1 MFLNAFILH
10 ILNTA
15 CSGKLFLFRLY
26 LFPDV
31 AALMDIP
38 YIRRYSAV
46 RPTLQTLASSPPHPS
61 PRISLA
67 LLCVLWPF
75 TFPST
80 GIKFST
86 VWCIFMSEIT

>member
-15 CSGKLFLFRLY
+15 CSGKLFLFRLH

-46 RPTLQTLASSPPHPS
+46 RPTLQTLAPIQSSTSFPQDLFG
-61 PRISLA
+61 LA
-67 LLCVLWPF
+67 VCSF
-75 TFPST
+75 AFH
-80 GIKFST
+80 FSFY
-86 VWCIFMSEIT
+86 WY